1 LHGKY
6 NLAGI
11 LTEKYNWNRILTTFC
26 IADVILYYYSY
37 FWRRG
42 THLLMDIKQLIYLCN
57 LERERHFGR
66 AAEASFVSQPTLSM
80 RLKNLEKEL
89 DLSLINRGNNFEG
102 FTAEG
107 LRVLS
112 WAREIVAVYEGLK
125 LEVESLKQGLS
136 GTLRIGVMPQC
147 SISLARLIK
156 AVSDT
161 HPGLDYRVSEVS
173 ADQLIEALSSHAVDV
188 GIGFFEFSTLNELR
202 FQVAPIDDGGVDVV
216 FHPDHFPQLLNAMRL
231 TAEQAVELPLCLSEP
246 SRYFRRYL
254 DNHFRQAGL
263 ALHPTLE
270 STSIF
275 QLMQGVFVGIGCA
288 LVPRGHLIDEMHPAL
303 KRCPL
308 DIPPMS
314 RHAALV
320 VAEAGRATPLAQHF
334 FNSAALWIAQQP
346 SL

>member
-1 LHGKY
+1 
-6 NLAGI
+6 
-11 LTEKYNWNRILTTFC
+11 
-26 IADVILYYYSY
+26 
-37 FWRRG
+37 
-42 THLLMDIKQLIYLCN
+42 MDIKQLIYLCN

-89 DLSLINRGNNFEG
+89 DLNLINRGNNFEG

-156 AVSDT
+156 AVSDE
-161 HPGLDYRVSEVS
+161 HPGLDYRVAEVS
-173 ADQLIEALSSHAVDV
+173 ADQLIESLSSHAVDI

-202 FQVAPIDDGGVDVV
+202 FQVVPVSDGGVDVV
-216 FHPDHFPQLLNAMRL
+216 YHPDHFPQLERASSLS
-231 TAEQAVELPLCLSEP
+231 AEEAAKLPLCLSEP

-263 ALHPTLE
+263 ELRPTLE

-275 QLMQGVFVGIGCA
+275 QLMQGVFVGLGCA

-303 KRCPL
+303 KRCAL
-308 DIPPMS
+308 DIPPMG
-314 RHAALV
+314 RHAAMV

-334 FNSAALWIAQQP
+334 FNAAALWIAQQP
-346 SL
+346 PISHK